1 MTLNSIRSTFT
12 SRAPLASGVTAR
24 AARALA
30 AFALFA
36 PLAFG
41 NPYARQSVDE
51 LVQTGR
57 ELLALGKASEAQKL
71 FERAA
76 ETDAHALRTEQW
88 VIRSWLAQDR
98 INDAF
103 NAIDALAKTNSG
115 PELDYLYGMAFAANA
130 QRHLKN
136 GVNGQII
143 GMSFSDAVVY
153 LQKATLANPAL
164 YKDAFAPLAEAAWYE
179 QKLDVARAA
188 GEQAVALEPQNA
200 DAAMTLGRIA
210 MSQYVSAKDDA
221 AQAVEADVHWETAR
235 ASFAKAAELFSARGD
250 VPAQTA
256 TAALQLG
263 HTLAWKKKVDEAARA
278 YALALSADPDVVDF
292 GQVINV
298 LAEPKDA
305 FVKCLEEGARMRKE
319 KSAGET
325 RADATLAWWLGWA
338 RFENAQYAEADAALQ
353 TAVRLNPSFHNSW
366 YYIAQARYAQKDYA
380 GAVDAFGRHFE
391 ASPEDLAASIAPN
404 SDIDLA
410 ILDYLVAWC
419 ANNERTVE
427 AGLLSEAQTIVAPKV
442 SRYWNNAG
450 LFYRDAAE
458 RLMKSETAAD
468 QKTSAELIDKAYTAY
483 SMALELSPTD
493 PSILNDTAV
502 MLHYY
507 LKRDFDRARAMYL
520 KAREIAEAELAKTDL
535 AEDVRR
541 IYAIALRDSKNNLA
555 KLEREVAK

>member
-1 MTLNSIRSTFT
+1 MTVNSIRSTVT
-12 SRAPLASGVTAR
+12 SRT
-24 AARALA
+24 ARALA
-30 AFALFA
+30 ALALCA
-36 PLAFG
+36 PLAFAG
-41 NPYARQSVDE
+41 PYAPQSVDE
-51 LVQTGR
+51 LVQSGR
-57 ELLALGKASEAQKL
+57 ELLALGKPGDAQKL
-71 FERAA
+71 FEQAA
-76 ETDAHALRTEQW
+76 EKDAHALRTEQW
-88 VIRSWLAQDR
+88 VIRSWLPQDR

-103 NAIDALAKTNSG
+103 NAIDALAKTSSG

-143 GMSFSDAVVY
+143 GMSFSDAVGY
-153 LQKATLANPAL
+153 LQKATRANPEL
-164 YKDAFAPLAEAAWYE
+164 YRDAFAPLAEAAWYE

-188 GEQAVALEPQNA
+188 GEKAVALEPQNA
-200 DAAMTLGRIA
+200 DAALTLGRIA
-210 MSQYVSAKDDA
+210 MSQYVSTKDDA
-221 AQAVEADVHWETAR
+221 AKAAEADVHWETAR
-235 ASFAKAAELFSARGD
+235 ASFAKAADLYAARGD
-250 VPAQTA
+250 APAQTA
-256 TAALQLG
+256 AAALQWG
-263 HTLAWKKKVDEAARA
+263 HTLAWKKKVDDASRA
-278 YALALSADPDVVDF
+278 YALAISTDPDAVDF
-292 GQVINV
+292 RQVINV

-305 FVKCLEEGARMRKE
+305 FVKCLEEGARIRKE

-325 RADATLAWWLGWA
+325 KGDATLLWWLGWA
-338 RFENAQYAEADAALQ
+338 RFESAQYAEAEAALQ
-353 TAVRLNPSFHNSW
+353 AAVRLNPTFLNSW
-366 YYIAQARYAQKDYA
+366 YYIAQARYAQKDYG
-380 GAVDAFGRHFE
+380 GAVDAFRRHFE
-391 ASPEDLAASIAPN
+391 ASPEDLAASIAQN
-404 SDIDLA
+404 TEVDLA

-427 AGLLSEAQTIVAPKV
+427 AGMLSDAQTIVAPDV

-458 RLMKSETAAD
+458 RLMKSEAAAD
-468 QKTSAELIDKAYTAY
+468 QKTSAELIDKAYKAY
-483 SMALELSPTD
+483 SMALELSPND

-507 LKRDFDRARAMYL
+507 LKRDFDRAREMYI